1 MFLRHLLV
9 FILKRGI
16 FSEFLYFS
24 LLFFCLWRETSILG
38 GESSVSVS
46 GQFLDRV
53 GRVRLNAVREVYRDP
68 TLVNFGEIID
78 IYEFWR
84 DQDEYIVLGIIDL
97 EPFKPTR
104 WLALKCAKRGNDK
117 YVWKVSKKLSS
128 LKDLKNVKVKFVTF
142 TCDPKDYSGIR
153 EAWEDMG
160 RRQNRVNCWLR
171 RHFGKNFLGFL
182 RVWEGYKS
190 GLPHAHM
197 ICFFKKAV
205 WLDKKQLEKTSNS
218 FVRIKDVRSL
228 REVSRYVT
236 KYLVK
241 CFNSETYKDRLTN
254 ALMWLFRKQG
264 YGLSRGLITT
274 KRNSNGIMVQTTLDG
289 GYYWVEFEFM
299 GVYPAFLI
307 GVKGSDWVVSL
318 DRPPPK
324 LEGNREVWVKEM
336 MEDMN

>member
-1 MFLRHLLV
+1 MRLH
-9 FILKRGI
+9 
-16 FSEFLYFS
+16 
-24 LLFFCLWRETSILG
+24 
-38 GESSVSVS
+38 SV
-46 GQFLDRV
+46 R
-53 GRVRLNAVREVYRDP
+53 AVYKNPRIED
-68 TLVNFGEIID
+68 FDEIID

-84 DQDEYIVLGIIDL
+84 DQDEYVVLGIIDL
-97 EPFKPTR
+97 LPGSKTK

-128 LKDLKNVKVKFVTF
+128 LKDLKDVKFKFITF
-142 TCDPKDYSGIR
+142 TCDPKNYSGIR
-153 EAWEDMG
+153 DAWEDMG

-182 RVWEGYKS
+182 RVWEAYES

-205 WLDKKQLEKTSNS
+205 WLDKQQLERSSNS
-218 FVRIKDVRSL
+218 FVRIKDIRSL
-228 REVSRYVT
+228 RAVTHYVT

-241 CFNSETYKDRLTN
+241 CFKSETDKDRITN
-254 ALMWLFRKQG
+254 TLMWLFRKQG

-274 KRNSNGIMVQTTLDG
+274 KRNSNGITVQSTLDG

-299 GVYPAFLI
+299 GIYPASLI
-307 GVKGSDWVVSL
+307 GLKGSEWVISL
-318 DRPPPK
+318 EEPPPDLK
-324 LEGNREVWVKEM
+324 NGGEVWIKEM